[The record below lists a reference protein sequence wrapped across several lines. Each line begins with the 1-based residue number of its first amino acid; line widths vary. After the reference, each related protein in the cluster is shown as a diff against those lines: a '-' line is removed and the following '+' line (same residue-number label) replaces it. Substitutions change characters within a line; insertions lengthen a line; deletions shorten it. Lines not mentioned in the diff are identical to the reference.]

1 MRWQFLVVASLTCAA
16 AAALCGLVLYE
27 LIIVPLLPTVRS
39 VPFWWW
45 ALASSPLWL
54 GAGCL
59 GWYANSLREL
69 VAASFVGTLGSHVY
83 LYWASVTNRPGLVNQ
98 PLAEIDPV
106 TFWTEGL
113 AWYWLLLSVPFVLG
127 HVVRRLAGR
136 RWRANGRT
144 LPEGAS

>member
-1 MRWQFLVVASLTCAA
+1 VRWQFLMVASFTCAA

-27 LIIVPLLPTVRS
+27 QIIVPLLLTVRS

-45 ALASSPLWL
+45 ALAASPLWL

-69 VAASFVGTLGSHVY
+69 VAASFVGTLGSHLY

-98 PLAEIDPV
+98 PLAEVDPV
-106 TFWTEGL
+106 TFWTEAL

-127 HVVRRLAGR
+127 HIARRLANR

-144 LPEGAS
+144 LSEGAS